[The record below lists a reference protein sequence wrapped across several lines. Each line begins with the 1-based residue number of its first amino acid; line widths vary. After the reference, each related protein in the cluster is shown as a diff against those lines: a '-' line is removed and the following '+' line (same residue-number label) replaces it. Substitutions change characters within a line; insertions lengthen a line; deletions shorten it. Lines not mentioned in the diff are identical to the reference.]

1 MNLLRKIGSISF
13 ILIAVIAVVRQ
24 FMLTQEFKGA
34 VQILSLSIGTNDAT
48 VAAQAAIENS
58 DSFIL
63 TGLVIA
69 AVFSVMA
76 LVAWPWNTSKK
87 DQIIKP

>member
-1 MNLLRKIGSISF
+1 MNSLRKIGSISF
-13 ILIAVIAVVRQ
+13 IFIAVIAVVRQ
-24 FMLTQEFKGA
+24 FILAQEFKDA
-34 VQILSLSIGTNDAT
+34 VQILSSNIGTNDAT

-58 DSFIL
+58 GSFIL

-76 LVAWPWNTSKK
+76 LVVWPWKTGKK
-87 DQIIKP
+87 DQIIRP